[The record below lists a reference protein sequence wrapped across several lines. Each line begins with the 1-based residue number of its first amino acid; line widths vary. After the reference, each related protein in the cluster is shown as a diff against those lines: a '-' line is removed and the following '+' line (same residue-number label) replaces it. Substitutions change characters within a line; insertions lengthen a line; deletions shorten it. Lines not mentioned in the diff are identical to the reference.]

1 MLVTTL
7 IYWRLLSERRLIYM
21 NKKMSELNQRPE
33 LINEGKKKESN
44 GIEYWVIEEYFV
56 PNQAS

>member
-1 MLVTTL
+1 
-7 IYWRLLSERRLIYM
+7 M
-21 NKKMSELNQRPE
+21 NKKISELNQRPE